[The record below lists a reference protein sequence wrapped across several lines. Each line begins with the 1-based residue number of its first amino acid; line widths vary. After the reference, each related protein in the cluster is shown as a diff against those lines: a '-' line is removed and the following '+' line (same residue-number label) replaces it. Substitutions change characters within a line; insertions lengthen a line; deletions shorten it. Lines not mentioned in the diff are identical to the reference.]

1 MAVCQELADTVM
13 RVLRDT
19 SVEVDVRVER
29 ILKVLKAN
37 AEFSTLWLNG
47 VCPHVG
53 WGLWCVMMYVDAHPP
68 QRKASMTRRH
78 LCSHVS

>member
-1 MAVCQELADTVM
+1 MCQKLGKTVLG
-13 RVLRDT
+13 VLRDT

-37 AEFSTLWLNG
+37 AKFSELWLGG
-47 VCPHVG
+47 VCPHVR

-68 QRKASMTRRH
+68 QGKASMTRRH
-78 LCSHVS
+78 LCSHGS